1 MGFCNLFSTFT
12 VLIIITTEDY
22 VRILLE
28 FITIYILLQMRCN
41 LNRDAIPPLRTP
53 LKLNPGSFVRN
64 QKNQVSK
71 IAHTEHTP

>member
-1 MGFCNLFSTFT
+1 
-12 VLIIITTEDY
+12 
-22 VRILLE
+22 
-28 FITIYILLQMRCN
+28 MRCN

-53 LKLNPGSFVRN
+53 LKLNPASFVRN